1 MTEDVFAKIISREI
15 PAEIVYE
22 DEHTLAFLDLHP
34 VNPGHTLV
42 VPKEYSRNILDIS
55 PESFAR
61 VAETV
66 RMLSGVVQEAVGA
79 EGINIHMNNEPAAG
93 QEVFRTHLHIIPR
106 HSSDGL
112 THWHGGEYAD
122 GARNAT
128 AEKIR
133 AVLATAS

>member
-1 MTEDVFAKIISREI
+1 MNEDIFAKIIAREI
-15 PAEIVYE
+15 PADIVYE

-42 VPKEYSRNILDIS
+42 VPKEFSRNILDIS
-55 PESFAR
+55 PDAFAK

-66 RMLSGVVQEAVGA
+66 RTLSRVIKEAMGA
-79 EGINIHMNNEPAAG
+79 DGINIHMNNEPAAG

-106 HSSDGL
+106 HHGDGL
-112 THWHGGEYAD
+112 EHWHGAESEAELR
-122 GARNAT
+122 AAT

-133 AVLATAS
+133 TALARAS